1 MDQAELNKLF
11 DKHFGEGDQLADQ
24 VRKRVNDILQ
34 DPDIRRRYGCPVL
47 GENADLGG
55 FTRKQMQNL
64 HDQENA
70 ERAILSE
77 DIARYNL
84 ISATPLPTEN
94 ISNLPNPGVTG
105 ETDQ

>member
-24 VRKRVNDILQ
+24 VRKRMNDILQ
-34 DPDIRRRYGCPVL
+34 DPDIRRKYGCPVL
-47 GENADLGG
+47 GKDVDLGT
-55 FTRKQMQNL
+55 FTRKQMQDL
-64 HDQENA
+64 HDHENVQK
-70 ERAILSE
+70 AILRE

-84 ISATPLPTEN
+84 ISSIPFPT
-94 ISNLPNPGVTG
+94 SNLPNPGVTG